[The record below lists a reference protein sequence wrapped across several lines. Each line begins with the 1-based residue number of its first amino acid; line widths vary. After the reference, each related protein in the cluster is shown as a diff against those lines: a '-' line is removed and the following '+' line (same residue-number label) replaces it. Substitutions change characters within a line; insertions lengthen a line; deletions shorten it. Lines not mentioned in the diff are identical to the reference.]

1 MKNIVLLLILVL
13 SLAGCG
19 RPAYHPEREE
29 LIAME
34 KAPLPKKKAVTIV
47 IDPGHGG
54 KDQGAHKKNPSYQEK
69 DLTLS
74 TAKMLAK
81 YLTQM
86 GFNTIVTRDTDV
98 FIPLDARAGFAN
110 SNRADLFVSVHY
122 NAAASPD
129 AHGIE
134 VFYFKEGKDR
144 DRVVASKSLADAVLG
159 RLVAQT
165 NAKSR
170 GVKHGNL
177 AVVRETEMPAI
188 LVEGGFLT
196 NNDELTNIQNP
207 QYRSTLA
214 RGIAL
219 GVRDFIR
226 DNNIGKKL

>member
-1 MKNIVLLLILVL
+1 MKNIVLFFVLVIT
-13 SLAGCG
+13 LAGCG
-19 RPAYHPEREE
+19 RPAYQPEREE

-34 KAPLPKKKAVTIV
+34 TAPIPKKKAVTIV

-74 TAKMLAK
+74 TAKLLAM
-81 YLTQM
+81 YLNQM
-86 GFNTIVTRDTDV
+86 GYNTIVTRDTDT
-98 FIPLDARAGFAN
+98 FIPLDARSCFAN
-110 SNRADLFVSVHY
+110 SNGADLFLSVHY
-122 NAAASPD
+122 NAAASAD
-129 AHGIE
+129 AHGVE
-134 VFYFKEGKDR
+134 VFYFKEDKDR

-159 RLVAQT
+159 RIITQT

-188 LVEGGFLT
+188 LIEGGFLT
-196 NNDELTNIQNP
+196 NSEELKNIQNP
-207 QYRSTLA
+207 QYRSILA

-219 GVRDFIR
+219 GVRDFIKEH
-226 DNNIGKKL
+226 NIGKKL